1 LGSRPPAVLPPP
13 KDSYAMTVEVSLAQ
27 EDCHA
32 DGPQPSFLWDCPA
45 SKQIACI
52 GKKEPRGQPC
62 PQTLRPPLSTQ
73 QREQKTFH
81 HEYVHNFFDGG
92 TPPLGGLFRQPP
104 DPTLPSRSSDP
115 SSPPTPIPS

>member
-1 LGSRPPAVLPPP
+1 MFRCFPPTFTTNSTLCSRVLYVTLWGGGFKGALGTRPPAVLPPP

-52 GKKEPRGQPC
+52 GKKRAKRP
-62 PQTLRPPLSTQ
+62 TRPPNPPPPP
-73 QREQKTFH
+73 FH
-81 HEYVHNFFDGG
+81 
-92 TPPLGGLFRQPP
+92 
-104 DPTLPSRSSDP
+104 PTTCIEHVSSRVCS
-115 SSPPTPIPS
+115 